1 MSLPTMDDRE
11 VGAYW
16 NENAETWTRLVRAG
30 YDIYRDHL
38 NTPAFFESL
47 PPVAGL
53 RGLDVGCGEGH
64 NTRLLAGRGARMT
77 AIDIAPVFIGHARD
91 HEAASPLGI
100 DYQVASAQA
109 LPFAD
114 ASFAFVTSFMC
125 LMDVPDAGAALRDAR
140 RVLAPG
146 GFLQFSIEHPCFNT
160 PHRKKV
166 QDAAGRT
173 VAVEV
178 GGYFAGVQGQIDE
191 WLFKGAPPE
200 LRSTL
205 RPFRIPR
212 FMRTISAWINLVTEA
227 GFAVE
232 HLAEPRP
239 SDEAVRALP
248 RLQDAQVVPYFLHVR
263 ARAR

>member
-1 MSLPTMDDRE
+1 MDDRE
-11 VGAYW
+11 VGQYW
-16 NENAETWTRLVRAG
+16 NDNAETWTELVRAG
-30 YDIYRDHL
+30 CDIYRDHL
-38 NTPAFFESL
+38 NTPAFLASL
-47 PPVAGL
+47 PPIEGR

-77 AIDIAPVFIGHARD
+77 AIDIAPVFIGHARN
-91 HEAASPLGI
+91 HERTTPLGI

-114 ASFAFVTSFMC
+114 ASFDFVTSFMC
-125 LMDVPDAGAALRDAR
+125 LMDVPDAGAALREAR
-140 RVLAPG
+140 RVLRPG

-166 QDAAGRT
+166 RGADGRT

-178 GGYFAGVQGQIDE
+178 GGYFDEMHGEIQE
-191 WLFKGAPPE
+191 WLFKAAPSH
-200 LRSTL
+200 LHGTL

-212 FMRTISAWINLVTEA
+212 FLKTVSRWINLVVEA
-227 GFAVE
+227 GFAIE

-239 SDEAVRALP
+239 SDDDVRAQP
-248 RLQDAQVVPYFLHVR
+248 RLQDAQIVAYFLHVR